1 MNRLERMK
9 SYLPEHFAESPEI
22 VAILEDGD
30 RHFGELD
37 SAMDDVLNQFFVETA
52 TWGLDKWE
60 KELDILPSDPDFEER
75 RKKIFSKL
83 ISQTPTNYKVLENEI
98 NRFLKNALSRVR
110 LLKGRYA
117 MEITIPPDE
126 ISEWLPKR
134 LTSIIEEMKPAHL
147 AYEILALVE
156 TETIQVSSHAY
167 DFPVPYPICNTFH
180 TADIPG
186 ILTDI
191 VTKVRTQ
198 SYAFD
203 ANYPI
208 CGTIVTSSVISQNEH
223 INVTLAAEYRAND
236 ILYKRAGTIYAGEGE
251 I

>member
-30 RHFGELD
+30 RRFGELD

-60 KELDILPSDPDFEER
+60 DELEILPTTTDIQDR
-75 RKKIFSKL
+75 RNKIISEL
-83 ISQTPTNYKVLENEI
+83 INQTPTNYKVLENEI

-110 LLKGRYA
+110 LIKGRYA
-117 MEITIPPDE
+117 MEITIPLDA
-126 ISEWLPKR
+126 IGEWLPKK
-134 LTSIIEEMKPAHL
+134 LTNIIEEMKPAHL
-147 AYEILALVE
+147 KYEILALIE
-156 TETIQVSSHAY
+156 AEAIQVSGYAY
-167 DFPVPYPICNTFH
+167 DFPVTYPICNTFH

-186 ILTDI
+186 VLSELLATIDT
-191 VTKVRTQ
+191 R
-198 SYAFD
+198 SYAFN

-208 CGTIVTSSVISQNEH
+208 CGTFVTSSVISQNEH
-223 INVTLAAEYRAND
+223 INITLAAEYRAND